1 MSTGF
6 AVVVADDVTS
16 LLQLSAGVRMS
27 KGQRILA
34 AVAKGDDTICV
45 QAAAGDVAPV
55 TGSFTA
61 RASQQAVMV
70 AAGSVAAEAGSF
82 CVSKQDVLLI
92 QRTLGLN
99 TAGDFE
105 AALGSKKN
113 KPTTTTTTVVWLEDG
128 FDFKGSLKENVTVK
142 VDGCPNVGAGL
153 VQTVDASVSDKQQKK
168 ADKKKL
174 DDNQLKVCGCRKFL
188 KDSVNMPNFFE
199 SAGAAWKKTLEESG
213 DTLLLQQRNFDA
225 ALASKKGKKAKKATT
240 TTTTTTIDLTDTN
253 LAEACT
259 AGMEFLKDWTQIA
272 KQLNNRAH
280 ADLYKELNITGGWQ
294 HCDKSWK
301 VHGACRAY
309 MTKEAVKEAA
319 DKKDAKEQAALE
331 AALEQAAQEALDD
344 ASDKKVT
351 ADAAQEAAK
360 TAQEAAKTA
369 QVSKEA
375 AEEKLAD
382 APHEEEAAEEA
393 KETAEAAKKAEEAAE
408 KAKEAAADA
417 KTAQE
422 AAEKKAKDAAAK
434 TLLGRKKAQEV
445 AKKAEEAAKKAEE
458 DAKKAVKDAEKKL
471 ADADDGADKTAAQ
484 EDLTTAKEVAEKAK
498 KAAEKAKEAAKKAE
512 EAV

>member
-1 MSTGF
+1 
-6 AVVVADDVTS
+6 
-16 LLQLSAGVRMS
+16 VRMS
-27 KGQRILA
+27 QGQRILA

-55 TGSFTA
+55 IGSFTA
-61 RASQQAVMV
+61 MVGQQAVMV
-70 AAGSVAAEAGSF
+70 AAGSVAEEAGSF

-105 AALGSKKN
+105 AALASKGPKKN

-188 KDSVNMPNFFE
+188 KDSVNMPNFFQ

-301 VHGACRAY
+301 VHGACRGY

-319 DKKDAKEQAALE
+319 E

-458 DAKKAVKDAEKKL
+458 AAKKAVKDAEKKL